1 MRPLARRGAV
11 LASRAVTGKRRIFLA
26 AGALLL
32 AVLSFAAAGCGSTKE
47 SSSGSTSTA
56 ASKCS
61 NKDDLNLVTPDQLT
75 IGTDNPAFPPWFGG
89 TPHKPW
95 QVSDPNS
102 GEGYESAVAYAVAKQ
117 LGFDKSGVK
126 WIHVPFANSY
136 APGPK
141 SFDFDINQVSFAP
154 ARAKVVDFSDSYYD
168 VNQSVVVNKGTPIA
182 SAKSVAALKPY
193 ELGAQLGTTSYQFI
207 QDTIQP
213 TKKPSV
219 FPSNTGAVQALKNK
233 QIDGLVVDLPTA
245 FYVTAVQVPNGK
257 VLGQFP
263 AEPGGE
269 HFGMVFEKGN
279 SLRACVNSALDE
291 LRSNGTLE
299 QLQQQWLAKA
309 TGAPILK

>member
-1 MRPLARRGAV
+1 MRRR
-11 LASRAVTGKRRIFLA
+11 RQFLA
-26 AGALLL
+26 AALVVAAL
-32 AVLSFAAAGCGSTKE
+32 AIVAAGCGSSNK
-47 SSSGSTSTA
+47 SSSGTTTA
-56 ASKCS
+56 ASSSCS
-61 NKDDLNLVTPDQLT
+61 NKDDLNLHTAGQLT

-117 LGFDKSGVK
+117 LGLGKSEVK
-126 WIHVPFANSY
+126 WIHVPFSNSY

-141 SFDFDINQVSFAP
+141 SFDFDINQISFTP

-182 SAKSVAALKPY
+182 SVTTVAGLKPY
-193 ELGAQLGTTSYQFI
+193 QLGAQLGTTSYGFI
-207 QDTIQP
+207 QDTIKP

-279 SLRACVNSALDE
+279 SLRDCVNKALDT
-291 LRSNGTLE
+291 LRSDGTLK

>member
-1 MRPLARRGAV
+1 MRRR
-11 LASRAVTGKRRIFLA
+11 RQFLA
-26 AGALLL
+26 AALVVAAL
-32 AVLSFAAAGCGSTKE
+32 AIVAAGCGSSNK
-47 SSSGSTSTA
+47 SSSGTTTA
-56 ASKCS
+56 ASSSCS
-61 NKDDLNLVTPDQLT
+61 NKDDLNLHTAGQLT

-102 GEGYESAVAYAVAKQ
+102 GEGYESAVAYAVAKK
-117 LGFDKSGVK
+117 LGFDKSEVK
-126 WIHVPFANSY
+126 WIHVPFSNSY

-141 SFDFDINQVSFAP
+141 SFDFDINQISFTP

-182 SAKSVAALKPY
+182 SVTTVAGLKPY
-193 ELGAQLGTTSYQFI
+193 QLGAQLGTTSYGFI
-207 QDTIQP
+207 QDTIKP

-279 SLRACVNSALDE
+279 SLRDCVNKALDT
-291 LRSNGTLE
+291 LRSDGTLK